1 MRRRF
6 FKTLYIISFLC
17 FKFLI
22 SEAAYAY
29 KLKRHVIP
37 LMLGDAYE
45 PDGWLALMIGTQ
57 EYLRF
62 CSEND
67 TECNMPLLIAAI
79 EKTGAVQRES

>member
-1 MRRRF
+1 MDF
-6 FKTLYIISFLC
+6 FSLILYYLFP
-17 FKFLI
+17 KHVKYFLI

-37 LMLGDAYE
+37 LMVGDAYE

-62 CSEND
+62 YSAND

-79 EKTGAVQRES
+79 EETGEVQRDS